1 MNDSD
6 QITNAEVVHSA
17 DEQQFELRF
26 AGHLCL
32 LQYRIADGRMIIYH
46 TEVPEVIEGRGLA
59 ARMTKVALDFAR
71 SENLRVQPRCSYAAA
86 YIRKNPEYADLVG

>member
-1 MNDSD
+1 MTDSH
-6 QITNAEVVHSA
+6 QIANAEVVHNA
-17 DEQQFELRF
+17 AGQQFELRF

-32 LQYRIADGRMIIYH
+32 LQYRVADGRMIIYH
-46 TEVPEVIEGRGLA
+46 TEVPEAIEGRGLA
-59 ARMTKVALDFAR
+59 TRMTKAALDFAR